1 MADSWMLISYG
12 NFEKTKKLFSY
23 DRFGIHTLPI
33 FEDPM
38 IANEFMESLSELY
51 RKEKKFTLN
60 YCESKQ
66 KLIDIIDLITI
77 VTYDLEQVIVDPSAS
92 NESTP
97 ERFSIGEKVYKIQ
110 DFKESLLQKP

>member
-1 MADSWMLISYG
+1 MVDSWMLISYG

-33 FEDPM
+33 FEDAM
-38 IANEFMESLSELY
+38 IANEFMENLSELY

-60 YCESKQ
+60 YCENKK

-77 VTYDLEQVIVDPSAS
+77 VTYDLDQIIIDPSSAH
-92 NESTP
+92 EKTP
-97 ERFSIGEKVYKIQ
+97 ERFSIGEKIYKIQ
-110 DFKESLLQKP
+110 DFKELLLQKP

>member
-1 MADSWMLISYG
+1 
-12 NFEKTKKLFSY
+12 
-23 DRFGIHTLPI
+23 
-33 FEDPM
+33 M
-38 IANEFMESLSELY
+38 IADEFMKNLAELY

-77 VTYDLEQVIVDPSAS
+77 VTYDLDQIIIDPSSA
-92 NESTP
+92 NESKP

-110 DFKESLLQKP
+110 DFKELLLQKS